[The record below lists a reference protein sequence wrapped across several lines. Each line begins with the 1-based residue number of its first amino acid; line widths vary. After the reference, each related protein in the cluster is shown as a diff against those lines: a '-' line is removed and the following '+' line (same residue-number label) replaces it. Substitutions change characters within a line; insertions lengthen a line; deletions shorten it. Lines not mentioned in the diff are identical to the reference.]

1 MWLFLA
7 LIMCQAAIIQ
17 KQPFIVVPQNK
28 YFQKFRNIHKE
39 TVVSESLFNK
49 VAGLKICRFIKKETP
64 TQVFSYEYCEIFKDS
79 FFYIRPLVT
88 VYQLVWIMTGNLV
101 VSSAVDWEVFWN
113 VLKQINSNRSLPK
126 TLWSDVSFPSVL

>member
-1 MWLFLA
+1 
-7 LIMCQAAIIQ
+7 MCQAAIIQ

-39 TVVSESLFNK
+39 TVVLESLFNK

-64 TQVFSYEYCEIFKDS
+64 TQVFSYEYREIFKDS

-101 VSSAVDWEVFWN
+101 VSSAVDW
-113 VLKQINSNRSLPK
+113 
-126 TLWSDVSFPSVL
+126 

>member
-7 LIMCQAAIIQ
+7 LIVCQAAIIQ
-17 KQPFIVVPQNK
+17 KQPFTVVPQNK
-28 YFQKFRNIHKE
+28 CFQKFRNIHKK
-39 TVVSESLFNK
+39 TVVLEFLFNK
-49 VAGLKICRFIKKETP
+49 VAGLKICSFIKKETP